1 VADETQ
7 QNKEATGKTTPEPA
21 SDEILTQIREDWRY
35 VREYWRENHEESEK
49 DMDVVAC
56 IPPRDFTEDRKGRP
70 CIWPDETSQYIKQAN
85 NNLRKNKRS
94 VKISPR
100 SQDAKDADAEH
111 RQAYIR
117 GIEYAS
123 KAQSIYTTGFES
135 AVQCGFGYWRLKL
148 EVVGRKGEQEPR
160 LARIPNWATVF
171 PDPDAREADF
181 SDQNICFVMDQMRQ
195 ATFARKYPK
204 AQKRSFSPADA
215 EVAPGWLSG
224 QDIVVAEYWTRKEH
238 DDDDAKRAE
247 DKDGLK
253 RYQVKQ
259 RITNGLEILDTYSW
273 IGSWIPIIGV
283 FGEEIYVRSSGQSKR
298 MFMSLIRRARGP
310 QTMLAYTA
318 SQEAEEFG
326 LAPRAP
332 LQGYKGQFDPK
343 KHSDIHKVPRAYV
356 EFNIPADW
364 NVNWGPPPMP
374 TRPQFMPNAEAY
386 ELAFERWRRSIQ
398 SAMGIAPLPTSAQ
411 RQNEKS
417 GVALEK
423 IQDQEAIG
431 SFHFT
436 DNFVRA
442 LGNTGRQANELITLL
457 ADLDSLPKQLLGRDQ
472 KDEDLQLHVAPK
484 GQSGEISE
492 ELPEGHQWFFAHR
505 GEFEVSAG
513 DGPNYESEREEC
525 SEFADHLLEMIP
537 QMGLPPQ
544 ITTQMLAI
552 AVKLK
557 NIGTFGDEIADL
569 LSPPDPNNLPPAA
582 KAILAQM
589 NAQLQQA
596 QQEVMQLKL
605 EKLGKVTEIHGKMAL
620 AKQEHITRMTEADK
634 DRETKLAVAEVS
646 TKAQSVSERLA
657 MIHDLMQQFHDQAHE
672 LGLQMQQHD
681 QAKELAAQQ
690 AEDAKQ
696 QQQTQIAHEQQQS
709 AAAQEPA
716 AAGQ

>member
-1 VADETQ
+1 MADETQ
-7 QNKEATGKTTPEPA
+7 KNEKSKREPA
-21 SDEILTQIREDWRY
+21 SDELLTQLRADFRY
-35 VREYWRENHEESEK
+35 VREYWREPHDEAEK

-56 IPPRDFTEDRKGRP
+56 IPPQEFIDDRKGRP

-85 NNLRKNKRS
+85 NNLRQNKRS
-94 VKISPR
+94 IKISPR
-100 SQDAKDADAEH
+100 SEEAKDTDAEH
-111 RQAYIR
+111 RQAYVR

-135 AVQCGFGYWRLKL
+135 AVQCGFGFWRVKL
-148 EVVGRKGEQEPR
+148 EVVGAGGEQEPR

-181 SDQNICFVMDQMRQ
+181 SDSNLYFVIDRMRQ
-195 ATFARKYPK
+195 SAFARKYPR
-204 AQKRSFSPADA
+204 AEKRSFTNQDA

-224 QDIVVAEYWTRKEH
+224 EDIITAEYWTRQEH
-238 DDDDAKRAE
+238 NDDDAKRSE

-253 RYQVKQ
+253 RYQVTQ
-259 RITNGLEILDTYSW
+259 RITNGLEVLDTYKW

-283 FGEEIYVRSSGQSKR
+283 FGEEIYVRRSGQSKR
-298 MFMSLIRRARGP
+298 LFMSLIRRARGP
-310 QTMLAYTA
+310 QTMLAYTV

-343 KHSDIHKVPRAYV
+343 IHKDIHRVPRAYV
-356 EFNIPADW
+356 EFNVPTDW
-364 NVNWGPPPMP
+364 NVNWGPPPLP
-374 TRPQFMPNAEAY
+374 TRPQFMPNAQAY

-398 SAMGIAPLPTSAQ
+398 AAMGITPLPTAAQ

-423 IQDQEAIG
+423 IQDQAAIG
-431 SFHFT
+431 SFHFL
-436 DNFVRA
+436 DNFLRA
-442 LGNTGRQANELITLL
+442 LANTGRQLNELITKL
-457 ADLDSLPKQLLGRDQ
+457 AELDSLPKQLLGRDQ
-472 KDEDLQLHVAPK
+472 KDEDLQLHVSPRE
-484 GQSGEISE
+484 QSGSEISQ

-569 LSPPDPNNLPPAA
+569 LSPPDPNNLPPQA

-589 NAQLQQA
+589 QAQLQQA
-596 QQEVMQLKL
+596 QSEVMQLKL

-620 AKQEHITRMTEADK
+620 AKQEHMTRMTEADK
-634 DRETKLAVAEVS
+634 DRETKLAVAEVE
-646 TKAQSVSERLA
+646 TKSQSISERLS
-657 MIHDLMQQFHDQAHE
+657 MVHDLMQQFHDQAHE
-672 LGLQMQQHD
+672 IAQQMQQHD

-690 AEDAKQ
+690 ADDAKQ
-696 QQQTQIAHEQQQS
+696 QQQTQIAAEQQK
-709 AAAQEPA
+709 AA
-716 AAGQ
+716 AAGAQPGA

>member
-21 SDEILTQIREDWRY
+21 SDELLTQIREDWRY

-56 IPPRDFTEDRKGRP
+56 IPPQEFRDDRKGRP

-148 EVVGRKGEQEPR
+148 EVVGRNGEQEPR

-215 EVAPGWLSG
+215 QVAPGWLSG
-224 QDIVVAEYWTRKEH
+224 QDIVVAEYWARTEH

-259 RITNGLEILDTYSW
+259 RITNGLEVLDTYSW

-283 FGEEIYVRSSGQSKR
+283 FGEEIYVRSAGQSKR

>member
-1 VADETQ
+1 MADETQ
-7 QNKEATGKTTPEPA
+7 KTEEAKGAPA
-21 SDEILTQIREDWRY
+21 SDELLTQIREDWRY
-35 VREYWRENHEESEK
+35 VREYWRPNHEESEK
-49 DMDVVAC
+49 DMDMVAC
-56 IPPRDFTEDRKGRP
+56 IPPQEFQDDRKGRP
-70 CIWPDETSQYIKQAN
+70 CIWPDETTQYTKQAN

-94 VKISPR
+94 IKISPR

-148 EVVGRKGEQEPR
+148 EVVGKKGEQEPR

-181 SDQNICFVMDQMRQ
+181 SDQNICFVIDQMRQ

-215 EVAPGWLSG
+215 ELAPGWLSG
-224 QDIVVAEYWTRKEH
+224 QDIVVAEYWTREELG
-238 DDDDAKRAE
+238 DE
-247 DKDGLK
+247 EGLK
-253 RYQVKQ
+253 KYKVTQ
-259 RITNGLEILDTYSW
+259 RITNGLEVLDTRDW

-364 NVNWGPPPMP
+364 NVNWGPPPLP
-374 TRPQFMPNAEAY
+374 TRPQFMPNAQAY

-398 SAMGIAPLPTSAQ
+398 AAMGIAPLPTSAQ

-442 LGNTGRQANELITLL
+442 LGNTGRQANELITKL

-472 KDEDLQLHVAPK
+472 KDEDMQLHVAPR
-484 GQSGEISE
+484 GEVQEISQQ
-492 ELPEGHQWFFAHR
+492 LPEGHQWFFAHR

-525 SEFADHLLEMIP
+525 SEFADHLIEMIP

-605 EKLGKVTEIHGKMAL
+605 EKLGKVTEIHGKMEL

-634 DRETKLAVAEVS
+634 DRETKLAVAEIS

-672 LGLQMQQHD
+672 LGLQIQGHEHT
-681 QAKELAAQQ
+681 KELAAQQ
-690 AEDAKQ
+690 ADDAKE
-696 QQQTQIAHEQQQS
+696 QQQTQITHEQQQS
-709 AAAQEPA
+709 AAAA
-716 AAGQ
+716 AEQPTQA

>member
-21 SDEILTQIREDWRY
+21 SDELLTQIREDWRY

-56 IPPRDFTEDRKGRP
+56 IPPQEFRDDRKGRP

-634 DRETKLAVAEVS
+634 DRETKLAVAEIS

>member
-7 QNKEATGKTTPEPA
+7 KKEMSKREPA

-56 IPPRDFTEDRKGRP
+56 IPPQEFRDDRKGRP

>member
-21 SDEILTQIREDWRY
+21 SDELLTQIREDWRY

-56 IPPRDFTEDRKGRP
+56 IPPQEFRDDRKGRP

-364 NVNWGPPPMP
+364 NVNWGPPPLP
-374 TRPQFMPNAEAY
+374 TRPQFMPNADAY